1 MGVGLRE
8 EFHLACIGK
17 LLEDIYK
24 LRYIL
29 LALFQ
34 CGAGDGECTT
44 ELAVGIFNHAEKSFC
59 RGYIT
64 AVGDACDY
72 VVIGK
77 VIVVVMVVTYVKE
90 AVSFEAERLM
100 NLEIKTDSFHELG
113 LFDSY
118 FFVFD

>member
-1 MGVGLRE
+1 
-8 EFHLACIGK
+8 
-17 LLEDIYK
+17 
-24 LRYIL
+24 
-29 LALFQ
+29 
-34 CGAGDGECTT
+34 
-44 ELAVGIFNHAEKSFC
+44 
-59 RGYIT
+59 
-64 AVGDACDY
+64 VGDACDY